1 MKSNTQLKSIS
12 NQSINQSINQIN
24 TYLCCDF
31 RQLYSAESKQNHGS
45 RKNVKPFLQ
54 ESLYVF
60 FKREK
65 PEMDV
70 FGEKINTDFEGKL
83 DNF

>member
-1 MKSNTQLKSIS
+1 MQC
-12 NQSINQSINQIN
+12 
-24 TYLCCDF
+24 YDF
-31 RQLYSAESKQNHGS
+31 RQLYSAKSKQNHGS

-54 ESLYVF
+54 VSLYVF

-70 FGEKINTDFEGKL
+70 FGEKKNTDFEGKFGL
-83 DNF
+83 FL